1 MSRQARFARLV
12 TDVVVRQP
20 FLWRLLRGR
29 LRAMFD
35 AIAPTWETRIGPD
48 HVAALELALAE
59 LGASPRRALDLG
71 TGTGV
76 AAQAVAQRF
85 PGAEVIGVDLAPAMV
100 AEAARMLPAELAGR
114 VRFEVGDASAL
125 RFAGG
130 EFELVTLANMIPFF
144 DELARVTA
152 GGGTIVLSFSRG
164 AETPIYVPQERL
176 RHELGR
182 RGFAEFAAFSAGPAT
197 ALLARR
203 R

>member
-1 MSRQARFARLV
+1 VSLQTRFARLT
-12 TDVVVRQP
+12 TDVVVRRP
-20 FLWRLLRGR
+20 SAWRLLRGR

-35 AIAPTWETRIGPD
+35 AVAPTWEARIGPE
-48 HVAALELALAE
+48 HLAALELALAE
-59 LGASPRRALDLG
+59 LDPPRRVLDLG

-85 PGAEVIGVDLAPAMV
+85 RGAEVVGVDLAPRMV
-100 AEAARMLPAELAGR
+100 AEAERNLPAELAGR
-114 VRFEVGDASAL
+114 VRFEAGDASAL
-125 RFAGG
+125 RFAAR

-152 GGGTIVLSFSRG
+152 AGGALVLSFSRG
-164 AETPIYVPQERL
+164 ASTPIYVPPDRL
-176 RHELGR
+176 RRELGR
-182 RGFAEFAAFSAGPAT
+182 RGFAEFAAFSAGPST

>member
-1 MSRQARFARLV
+1 VSRQARFARLA
-12 TDVVVRQP
+12 TDVVVRWP
-20 FLWRLLRGR
+20 FLWRLLRAR

-35 AIAPTWETRIGPD
+35 EIAPTWETRIGPD

-59 LGASPRRALDLG
+59 LAAPPQRVLDLG

-85 PGAEVIGVDLAPAMV
+85 PEAEVFGVDLAPAMV
-100 AEAARMLPAELAGR
+100 AEACRMLPAELAGR
-114 VRFEVGDASAL
+114 VRLEAGDASAL
-125 RFAGG
+125 RFARG

-144 DELARVTA
+144 DELVRVTA
-152 GGGTIVLSFSRG
+152 DDGAIVFSFSRG
-164 AETPIYVPQERL
+164 ASTPIYVPPDRL
-176 RHELGR
+176 RHELER
-182 RGFAEFAAFSAGPAT
+182 RGFTEFAAFSAGPAT